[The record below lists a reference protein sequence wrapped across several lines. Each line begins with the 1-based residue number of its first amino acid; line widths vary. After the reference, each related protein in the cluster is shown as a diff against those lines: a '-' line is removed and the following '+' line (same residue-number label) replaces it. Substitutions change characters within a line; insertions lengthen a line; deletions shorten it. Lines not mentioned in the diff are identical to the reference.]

1 VESPSTT
8 LLPAEPFRRSPKLD
22 AVFIADAARERTRAV
37 RDLLIA
43 LLAVLGLPLWLLL
56 VAAWPGHW
64 VSAVRSLAATSWAV
78 VALGLLV
85 ALVRERWWSRVR
97 SRRVEALG
105 PLPRLR
111 SERLGRAACA
121 TPADEED

>member
-1 VESPSTT
+1 MESPSTT
-8 LLPAEPFRRSPKLD
+8 LLPAEPFRRSPRLD

-43 LLAVLGLPLWLLL
+43 VLAVLGLPLWLQ
-56 VAAWPGHW
+56 AAWPGHW
-64 VSAVRSLAATSWAV
+64 ASGVRLLTATSWAV
-78 VALGLLV
+78 AALGLLI
-85 ALVRERWWSRVR
+85 ALARERWWSRVR

-111 SERLGRAACA
+111 SERLCRAACVA
-121 TPADEED
+121 PADEED

>member
-1 VESPSTT
+1 MESPSTT
-8 LLPAEPFRRSPKLD
+8 LLPAEPFRRSPRLD

-43 LLAVLGLPLWLLL
+43 VLAVLGLPLWLL
-56 VAAWPGHW
+56 AAWPGHW
-64 VSAVRSLAATSWAV
+64 ASAVRVLAATSWAV
-78 VALGLLV
+78 AALGLLT

-111 SERLGRAACA
+111 SERLGGAACA

>member
-1 VESPSTT
+1 MESPSTT
-8 LLPAEPFRRSPKLD
+8 LLPVESFRRSPRLD

-43 LLAVLGLPLWLLL
+43 LLALLGLPLWLLL

-64 VSAVRSLAATSWAV
+64 ASAVRLLAATTWAV

-85 ALVRERWWSRVR
+85 ALVRERWWSAVR

-111 SERLGRAACA
+111 CERAGATACA